1 MKYFKYI
8 LGIALSVFLVAGM
21 AKAVTV
27 LYPGGGGTGTS
38 QVPTYG
44 KVLVGQSNGTYL
56 PTATSSL
63 NIAGTVTG
71 NWTGTFDGQE
81 GTYYLSRTNHTGTQG
96 VSTLSNY
103 DWTFSNNYG
112 AVNLT
117 GSTTAPWWAQGG
129 LNASSTSH
137 FGNAST
143 SQISISNFLD
153 YIGTTLD
160 TGVKTGTARLQAV
173 TSNGITRLIN
183 LSETG
188 VQKVVNQDNVFL
200 AKNVSGGTLTA
211 GQVIYING
219 STGAIPNVTLA
230 KADALA
236 TASPTVGVVTA
247 SISNNG
253 FGEIMLNGIV
263 DNINTSAFTA
273 GDNVFVSTTTA
284 GALTNLRS
292 TYPNYT
298 KGIGI
303 VLNSGVGNGS
313 ILVNVAPFLG
323 GIESGTTASQY
334 IFGGKVGIGTTSPY
348 TSLGIGGEI
357 VANNFT
363 ATSTAT
369 STFPYLSVTT
379 NSNLGT
385 VVGGIWNG
393 TAIGDTYLTK
403 SGDWTGTIDS
413 NNFAGG
419 AIGAGELIY
428 GGSAGSFSELALG
441 TNGYVL
447 ALSGG
452 VPAWVATTT
461 LSTISGTLDI
471 SSQSNLTCGTNC
483 TLTGDDISVDDAFI
497 LNTGDIGTGV
507 YDFGGATSLEV
518 PNGAP
523 TIDTTGEIGIDTTSG
538 QLKWSYNGSTLG
550 IQMPYFERH
559 FVYATSSAWS
569 ATTSKPYLAPAPA
582 NVTMT
587 TAFCETDTG
596 TTNVSVLDGSGN
608 RLNMLTASTTIGTF
622 TFSTNNTFT
631 KGESMRVEV
640 GTPAS
645 SPTLTAC
652 TFLGT
657 YDAD

>member
-1 MKYFKYI
+1 
-8 LGIALSVFLVAGM
+8 LSVFLVAGM

>member
-1 MKYFKYI
+1 M
-8 LGIALSVFLVAGM
+8 SVFLVAGM